1 MKKLLSI
8 LIISL
13 CVLFIQGNVFAQ
25 RESGNAWASPM
36 ISISYLN
43 GGNDVVDYYGME
55 ANVINS
61 FAWGFDLGY
70 DFNKMYMFISIEEE
84 NTNLDKDNQTL
95 KIKTNNASLNF
106 AYPLWQTKSQK
117 FSLDFRLGVGVYGA
131 DISYAKEIAGNTR
144 PLNESIKQNYNLFLP
159 VGLTLNL
166 FKTNKTI
173 VRLSCLYRHS
183 FDTGTTKYFG
193 SDKKN
198 SNYPFNKLGSLSLNL
213 GCAFGI

>member
-106 AYPLWQTKSQK
+106 ACPLWQTKSQK

>member
-1 MKKLLSI
+1 MKKFLFI
-8 LIISL
+8 MIISL
-13 CVLFIQGNVFAQ
+13 CFIIQGKVFAQ
-25 RESGNAWASPM
+25 RESGNVWASPM
-36 ISISYLN
+36 ISISSLN
-43 GGNDVVDYYGME
+43 GGNDVIDYYGME

-84 NTNLDKDNQTL
+84 GSTSLDKNNSTL
-95 KIKTNNASLNF
+95 KIKTTNASLNF

-117 FSLDFRLGVGVYGA
+117 FSLDFRLGVGLYNTEI
-131 DISYAKEIAGNTR
+131 DYAKETNNIK
-144 PLNESIKQNYNLFLP
+144 PLHESVEQNYNLFLP

-173 VRLSCLYRHS
+173 VRLSCFYRHS

-193 SDKKN
+193 SDKKD
-198 SNYPFNKLGSLSLNL
+198 SNYPFNELGSLSLNL